1 MFYSGP
7 PGLGFLILAVVG
19 CYVLWRY
26 ARNLPDHLAEL
37 RRSRERMDEA
47 ERQTAEDLDQLR
59 EEYRGNLTAFV
70 IVAAIMAFVLLLTI
84 SFLLVTLNRN
94 FW

>member
-1 MFYSGP
+1 MFVVAH
-7 PGLGFLILAVVG
+7 PGIGFLILTIVG

-37 RRSRERMDEA
+37 RRSRERMDQA
-47 ERQTAEDLDQLR
+47 QRQTGEDLDQLR
-59 EEYRGNLTAFV
+59 EEYRGNLTAFA
-70 IVAAIMAFVLLLTI
+70 IVAAIMAFVLLVTI